1 MGLLSI
7 LGHMARKKTE
17 KDRNTAV
24 INRSKVPFGMH
35 QASLVDLPDID
46 IALAQA
52 DGSVIKPPLG
62 QQVITAVGTYR
73 KWNLD
78 IFNCYLGDGRSY
90 IQLIAKGGKVTE
102 ARLWCSRDEIL
113 PQSTEDW
120 EFWLGSWQRD
130 AQGNFLR
137 DSLGKAI
144 RKEWGLIGWPQFQV
158 DGPPAIMY
166 NRAWSPGADGMAP
179 VAYTETILDAQGHV
193 TTVNHEAM
201 EYARRLTDAADAV
214 TESLLAT
221 MVQDSE
227 GASVNLFIGIP
238 LDHQNLKVLQS

>member
-1 MGLLSI
+1 
-7 LGHMARKKTE
+7 MARKKTE
-17 KDRNTAV
+17 QVPNPVPLPRN
-24 INRSKVPFGMH
+24 KVPLGLH

-52 DGSVIKPPLG
+52 DGSVINPPTG
-62 QQVITAVGTYR
+62 QQIITAVGTYH
-73 KWNLD
+73 KWGLD

-90 IQLIAKGGKVTE
+90 IQLVSKGGKLTE

-113 PQSTEDW
+113 PQSSEDW

-130 AQGNFLR
+130 AQGDFLR
-137 DSLGKAI
+137 DKLGQAL
-144 RKEWGLIGWPQFQV
+144 RKEWGLIGWPQFRV

-166 NRAWSPGADGMAP
+166 NRAWSPGTDGVAP
-179 VAYTETILDAQGHV
+179 VAYTETILDAQGNT
-193 TTVNHEAM
+193 TTVKHEAM
-201 EYARRLTDAADAV
+201 EYHRSLTDAADAV